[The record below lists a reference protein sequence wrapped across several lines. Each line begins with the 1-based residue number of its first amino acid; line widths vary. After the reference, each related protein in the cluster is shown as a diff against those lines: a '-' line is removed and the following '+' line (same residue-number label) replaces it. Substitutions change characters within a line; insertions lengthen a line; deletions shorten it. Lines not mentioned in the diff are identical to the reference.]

1 MAEWH
6 SKSPDAPVVAHAAKE
21 GKVRAM
27 ALLQIDRY
35 GQAVS
40 EGGWTEITKETGGGE
55 KRHSVLSSTSAEPS
69 PAVKAS

>member
-40 EGGWTEITKETGGGE
+40 EGGWTEEIYKGNRGRRKKTQ
-55 KRHSVLSSTSAEPS
+55 RAELYLC
-69 PAVKAS
+69 